1 MASKL
6 NQNVG
11 RLLGASVFAGVFLIF
26 LIFIAA
32 VAFSI
37 HRSLEKIATHDVSN
51 LLNSVNDSFDVFNSA
66 VKADAERTGNN
77 LRAELGDK
85 FSIVA
90 DEKIIVGGKETL
102 ALKLGDKTINNNF
115 ENVDSFTSR
124 TGAIATFFVK
134 DGLDFIR
141 VSTSLKKE
149 NGERAI
155 GTALDRAHPAYALLL
170 EGKKFTGAAKLFGT
184 NYMTYYNPFMD
195 ADGKVIGVIFVGIN
209 IDPTLGLLK
218 EKIKAM
224 TIAKTGYFY
233 AFDQKEGKQQGTL
246 MIHPAKEGQNILESK
261 SADGQLFVQ
270 TMIQNRTGT
279 LRYDW
284 INPEQGETKARE
296 KLVVFRPMPS
306 VNWMLVGGVYAGEL
320 AEESLNQIMW
330 LGGLATILLVVGGA
344 LFMLLVRRLVTR
356 PLEQATSLA
365 ESLAMGDLSR
375 RIESNSDNEI
385 GKMLQAMNGIAEG
398 LGKVVTEV
406 RVGAINIQ
414 TAAQEIASGNADL
427 SSRTEVQAGTLE
439 ETASSMEELTSTVHQ
454 NADNAREADKFVSSA
469 SDVAATA
476 GTVVNRMVGT
486 MADIK
491 DSSRK
496 VGEIINVIN
505 DIAFQT
511 NILALNAAV
520 EAARAGEQGRG
531 FAVVASEVR
540 SLAQRAGAAAKD
552 IQNLINDSVKKVELG
567 SVMADEA
574 GATMGKVVE
583 DIRKIATL
591 VNQISHASVE
601 QSAGINQVNDA
612 INNLDEMTQ
621 QNSALV
627 EEAAAAAESM
637 REQSDRLS
645 SLVTQFRTTDQHTN
659 GIRADMSNRKLIG
672 RGH

>member
-1 MASKL
+1 
-6 NQNVG
+6 
-11 RLLGASVFAGVFLIF
+11 
-26 LIFIAA
+26 
-32 VAFSI
+32 
-37 HRSLEKIATHDVSN
+37 
-51 LLNSVNDSFDVFNSA
+51 
-66 VKADAERTGNN
+66 
-77 LRAELGDK
+77 
-85 FSIVA
+85 
-90 DEKIIVGGKETL
+90 
-102 ALKLGDKTINNNF
+102 
-115 ENVDSFTSR
+115 
-124 TGAIATFFVK
+124 
-134 DGLDFIR
+134 
-141 VSTSLKKE
+141 
-149 NGERAI
+149 
-155 GTALDRAHPAYALLL
+155 
-170 EGKKFTGAAKLFGT
+170 
-184 NYMTYYNPFMD
+184 
-195 ADGKVIGVIFVGIN
+195 
-209 IDPTLGLLK
+209 
-218 EKIKAM
+218 
-224 TIAKTGYFY
+224 
-233 AFDQKEGKQQGTL
+233 
-246 MIHPAKEGQNILESK
+246 
-261 SADGQLFVQ
+261 
-270 TMIQNRTGT
+270 
-279 LRYDW
+279 
-284 INPEQGETKARE
+284 
-296 KLVVFRPMPS
+296 
-306 VNWMLVGGVYAGEL
+306 
-320 AEESLNQIMW
+320 MW
-330 LGGLATILLVVGGA
+330 LGGLATILLVVGGG
-344 LFMLLVRRLVTR
+344 LFILLVRRVVTR

-375 RIESNSDNEI
+375 RIESNSNNEI

-552 IQNLINDSVKKVELG
+552 IQNLINDSVRKVELG